1 MNAEKRY
8 IFIAVLVRPSRRPDD
23 TRPSADIMSACALA
37 VGAARALDAR
47 REHELCALRDTE
59 RDKKHRL
66 DPSMLACE
74 GAAWLPQAGRTHTHA
89 LSAPGNSFVVCHG
102 LQSDGRVTALA

>member
-1 MNAEKRY
+1 MYAY
-8 IFIAVLVRPSRRPDD
+8 
-23 TRPSADIMSACALA
+23 ALA
-37 VGAARALDAR
+37 VGAARALDER

-89 LSAPGNSFVVCHG
+89 LSAAGNSFVVCHG
-102 LQSDGRVTALA
+102 LQSDGRVTGACVSVGSVANAARSTAMSAGGTASA

>member
-1 MNAEKRY
+1 
-8 IFIAVLVRPSRRPDD
+8 
-23 TRPSADIMSACALA
+23 MSACALA
-37 VGAARALDAR
+37 VGAARALDTR

-74 GAAWLPQAGRTHTHA
+74 GAAWLPQAGGTHTYA
-89 LSAPGNSFVVCHG
+89 LSAAGNSFVACHG